1 MDPALN
7 EPRMLYYPLYV
18 WPLLILVGCQT
29 LPENVTPV
37 QDFDLESYLGSWYE
51 IARLDHPF
59 ERGLRNVTAEY
70 TLRGDGGVRIVNRGY
85 STDEGEWREVEGR
98 GYFAG
103 SEAEGFLR
111 ITFFRPFYSSYI
123 IFELDQENY
132 KYAFISGS
140 DTSSLWLLAR
150 TPEVDEEVIRYF
162 MEKSRKLGFDTDEL
176 IFVDHSEPG
185 N

>member
-1 MDPALN
+1 M
-7 EPRMLYYPLYV
+7 EECC
-18 WPLLILVGCQT
+18 LIEYMCSVFFFYKQRTAKGL
-29 LPENVTPV
+29 
-37 QDFDLESYLGSWYE
+37 
-51 IARLDHPF
+51 ARLRKFKVVLFQPPVE
-59 ERGLRNVTAEY
+59 ERAPKLTAEY